1 LETPHALLRSRL
13 AQHLE
18 RGSVTAGC
26 LDELLEIASDAAD
39 DSAPSESSFADR
51 VEAKLTELTSEF
63 HTRYGA
69 TLGEATWRRFLADNS

>member
-1 LETPHALLRSRL
+1 MGHLKFNVLLTRVTATIFEFETPHALLRSRL

-39 DSAPSESSFADR
+39 DSAPGESSFADCI
-51 VEAKLTELTSEF
+51 EAKLT
-63 HTRYGA
+63 
-69 TLGEATWRRFLADNS
+69 